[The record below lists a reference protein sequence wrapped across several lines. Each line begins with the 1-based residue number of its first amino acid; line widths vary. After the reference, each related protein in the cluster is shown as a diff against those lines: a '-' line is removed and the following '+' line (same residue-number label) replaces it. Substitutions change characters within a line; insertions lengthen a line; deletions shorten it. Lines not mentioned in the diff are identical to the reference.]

1 METAEAAGLSLKTS
15 NFARHGEEA
24 WAAKSAHAFSHLRR
38 NHSMAEL
45 REAHLRYLLAIY
57 ELGKSTPD
65 VGTQAI
71 AKALNCS
78 KASVTKMMATL
89 MDMNLLVRERYGK
102 IYLTDTGYLLAKDMF
117 QCVELIHERLPAM
130 GFDLTEEEAQ
140 DFVRTMVVNLPEH
153 CRRRLAGRM

>member
-1 METAEAAGLSLKTS
+1 
-15 NFARHGEEA
+15 
-24 WAAKSAHAFSHLRR
+24 
-38 NHSMAEL
+38 MAEL

-65 VGTQAI
+65 VGTQAV

-102 IYLTDTGYLLAKDMF
+102 IYLTDTGFLLAKDMLR
-117 QCVELIHERLPAM
+117 CVEVICDRLPAV
-130 GFDLTEEEAQ
+130 GFDLTREETAALARAI
-140 DFVRTMVVNLPEH
+140 VLSLPEH
-153 CRRRLAGRM
+153 CQEWLARHGGGRKTEIMK

>member
-1 METAEAAGLSLKTS
+1 
-15 NFARHGEEA
+15 
-24 WAAKSAHAFSHLRR
+24 
-38 NHSMAEL
+38 MAEL

-78 KASVTKMMATL
+78 KASVTKMMAIL
-89 MDMNLLVRERYGK
+89 MGMNLLVRERYGK
-102 IYLTDTGYLLAKDMF
+102 IYLTDTGFLLAKDMLR
-117 QCVELIHERLPAM
+117 CVELTHKRLPAM
-130 GFDLTEEEAQ
+130 GFDLTEEEAR

-153 CRRRLAGRM
+153 CRRRLAGRT

>member
-1 METAEAAGLSLKTS
+1 
-15 NFARHGEEA
+15 
-24 WAAKSAHAFSHLRR
+24 
-38 NHSMAEL
+38 MAVL

-57 ELGKSTPD
+57 ELGKNTPD
-65 VGTQAI
+65 VGMQAV

-102 IYLTDTGYLLAKDMF
+102 IYLTDTGYLLAKDML
-117 QCVELIHERLPAM
+117 QCIELIRERLPAM
-130 GFDLTEEEAQ
+130 GFDLTEEEAR

-153 CRRRLAGRM
+153 CRRRLVGRM

>member
-1 METAEAAGLSLKTS
+1 
-15 NFARHGEEA
+15 
-24 WAAKSAHAFSHLRR
+24 
-38 NHSMAEL
+38 MAEL

-102 IYLTDTGYLLAKDMF
+102 IYLTDTGYLLAKDML

-153 CRRRLAGRM
+153 CRRRLAGRP

>member
-1 METAEAAGLSLKTS
+1 MVR
-15 NFARHGEEA
+15 RHGQCDLLMPSSIGEETIY
-24 WAAKSAHAFSHLRR
+24 
-38 NHSMAEL
+38 MAVL

-57 ELGKSTPD
+57 ELGKNTPD
-65 VGTQAI
+65 VGMQAV

-102 IYLTDTGYLLAKDMF
+102 IYLTDTGYLLAKDML
-117 QCVELIHERLPAM
+117 QCIELIRERLPAM
-130 GFDLTEEEAQ
+130 GFDLTEEEAR

-153 CRRRLAGRM
+153 CRRRLVGRT

>member
-1 METAEAAGLSLKTS
+1 
-15 NFARHGEEA
+15 
-24 WAAKSAHAFSHLRR
+24 
-38 NHSMAEL
+38 MAEL

-65 VGTQAI
+65 VGTQAV

-102 IYLTDTGYLLAKDMF
+102 IYLTDTGFLLAKDML
-117 QCVELIHERLPAM
+117 QCVEPIHERLPAM
-130 GFDLTEEEAQ
+130 GFDLTEEETQ
-140 DFVRTMVVNLPEH
+140 DFVRTIVVNLPEH
-153 CRRRLAGRM
+153 CRNHLIGRT